1 MQNLVE
7 IYSSRQDSFAVGY
20 IIYENDDRLFTHLV
34 DDQGKF
40 DGYLLFDKKTIDGI
54 EENTE
59 YLEKIEK
66 YMGFWGNISI
76 GDSDNDIFTSKPDFI
91 DLIRY
96 AKDHKKIITLATS
109 FDYYDITTGFVV
121 DFDETNVKIDAINR
135 ANARVFDQFDIAIDE
150 LITLEI
156 ESIDN
161 FLLGYAN
168 KKS

>member
-1 MQNLVE
+1 MKDLVE
-7 IYSSRQDSFAVGY
+7 IYSSDQDSFAVGY
-20 IIYENDDRLFTHLV
+20 IIYQSEDRLFTHLV

-54 EENTE
+54 EKNTE
-59 YLEKIEK
+59 YLQKIET

-76 GDSDNDIFTSKPDFI
+76 GDSDNEIYQSKPDFI
-91 DLIRY
+91 DLIKY
-96 AKDHKKIITLATS
+96 AKDHNKIITLATS
-109 FDYYDITTGFVV
+109 FNYYDVSTGYVNSYNNDIVV
-121 DFDETNVKIDAINR
+121 IDSINK
-135 ANARVFDQFDIAIDE
+135 ANAEIFDQFEIPIDE